1 MRSEASY
8 ARIGSGKYSNTF
20 DKLKESKEYILRTKL
35 DNGETLT
42 FEEECYIT
50 EKVNTNSLDN
60 RSIIYG
66 DWIVPFDD
74 VVQKYSFL
82 NKFEK
87 IGEHYATSY
96 KALVTLLK
104 ELHPTYKFSNM
115 VIVISG
121 KKRVGKDTVADI
133 LEKYLGGIHF
143 ERFSIASYLKRGVAA
158 LVNKSQ
164 SELEKGKDVLDISNG
179 VTPRDLYK
187 SIGDLI
193 RDSLGKTF
201 FINTLI
207 EEVLKSQKKIV
218 VISDMRYRHEYE
230 ELKKLDPVFIRIKNK
245 NLPKD
250 DHTSETDLDSIPDS
264 EFNYVIDNEGTISDL
279 EKKVLE
285 IIKESKND

>member
-1 MRSEASY
+1 M
-8 ARIGSGKYSNTF
+8 
-20 DKLKESKEYILRTKL
+20 
-35 DNGETLT
+35 
-42 FEEECYIT
+42 
-50 EKVNTNSLDN
+50 
-60 RSIIYG
+60 II
-66 DWIVPFDD
+66 V
-74 VVQKYSFL
+74 L
-82 NKFEK
+82 
-87 IGEHYATSY
+87 
-96 KALVTLLK
+96 
-104 ELHPTYKFSNM
+104 
-115 VIVISG
+115 SG

-133 LEKYLGGIHF
+133 LEKYLGGSNF

-164 SELEKGKDVLDISNG
+164 AELEKGKDVLDLSNG

-218 VISDMRYRHEYE
+218 IISDMRYRHEYE

-250 DHTSETDLDSIPDS
+250 DHTSETDLDSITDS
-264 EFNYVIDNEGTISDL
+264 EFNYVIENEGTISDL

>member
-1 MRSEASY
+1 MRTETSY

-20 DKLKESKEYILRTKL
+20 DKLKESKEYRLRTKI
-35 DNGETLT
+35 DNGEMLT

-82 NKFEK
+82 DKFEK
-87 IGEHYATSY
+87 MREHYATSY

-104 ELHPTYKFSNM
+104 DLHPTYKFANM
-115 VIVISG
+115 VIVLSG

-133 LEKYLGGIHF
+133 LEKYLGGSNF

-164 SELEKGKDVLDISNG
+164 SELEKGKDVLNISSG

-207 EEVLKSQKKIV
+207 EEVFKSQKKIV

-279 EKKVLE
+279 ENKVLE

>member
-1 MRSEASY
+1 M
-8 ARIGSGKYSNTF
+8 
-20 DKLKESKEYILRTKL
+20 
-35 DNGETLT
+35 
-42 FEEECYIT
+42 
-50 EKVNTNSLDN
+50 
-60 RSIIYG
+60 II
-66 DWIVPFDD
+66 V
-74 VVQKYSFL
+74 L
-82 NKFEK
+82 
-87 IGEHYATSY
+87 
-96 KALVTLLK
+96 
-104 ELHPTYKFSNM
+104 
-115 VIVISG
+115 SG

-133 LEKYLGGIHF
+133 LEKYLGGSNF

-164 SELEKGKDVLDISNG
+164 AELEKGKDVLDLSNG

-207 EEVLKSQKKIV
+207 EEVLKSQKIV

-250 DHTSETDLDSIPDS
+250 DHTSETDLDPIPDS